1 MERVFLKSG
10 FYSWRGSLLTFAKN
24 IPTQGASKLGRRHC
38 SLLPGMK
45 PVDPKGRDSA
55 DHGTTFPVVPSLVRA
70 GALVAEI
77 RTLRRTIAVERGV
90 WKIRPFNQPL
100 NRNQHHYIDAFV
112 LRDWLPCFSVLPA
125 QFGYVFGYIFPGQG
139 ALGFPL
145 DPVQYVFQGDP
156 LG

>member
-77 RTLRRTIAVERGV
+77 EKKANKTMEPTPNPLWVRFALWSLFRRG
-90 WKIRPFNQPL
+90 
-100 NRNQHHYIDAFV
+100 
-112 LRDWLPCFSVLPA
+112 
-125 QFGYVFGYIFPGQG
+125 
-139 ALGFPL
+139 
-145 DPVQYVFQGDP
+145 
-156 LG
+156 